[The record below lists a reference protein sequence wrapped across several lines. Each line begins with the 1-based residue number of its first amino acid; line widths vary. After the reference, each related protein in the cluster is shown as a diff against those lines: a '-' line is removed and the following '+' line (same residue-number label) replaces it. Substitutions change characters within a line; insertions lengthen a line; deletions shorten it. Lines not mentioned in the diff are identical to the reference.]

1 MMKKSFKRLS
11 ELQASLIITGA
22 LSALLLIVGVIL
34 LVLKK
39 PGWIIG
45 FAIGSFA
52 DFFYIWLMSV
62 GATLALKES
71 KVGLFLL
78 TYFARMAVFVGL
90 FALLVILQYVSRIE
104 VFNNS
109 CWAMLIAFVPVT
121 FITIAIQLI
130 HKEEGKK

>member
-1 MMKKSFKRLS
+1 MKKSFKRLS

-22 LSALLLIVGVIL
+22 LSVLLLIVGAIL
-34 LVLKK
+34 LVLQK
-39 PGWIIG
+39 PGWSIG
-45 FAIGSFA
+45 FAIGSLA

-71 KVGLFLL
+71 KTGLFLL
-78 TYFARMAVFVGL
+78 TYFARMAFFVGL
-90 FALLVILQYVSRIE
+90 FALLVVLQYVSKII

-121 FITIAIQLI
+121 FITIAIQLM
-130 HKEEGKK
+130 HKD

>member
-1 MMKKSFKRLS
+1 MKKSFRRLS

-22 LSALLLIVGVIL
+22 LSILLVIVGVIL

-45 FAIGSFA
+45 FAIGSAA

-71 KVGLFLL
+71 KTGLFLL

-90 FALLVILQYVSRIE
+90 FALLVVMQYVSKIT

-121 FITIAIQLI
+121 FITIAIQLM
-130 HKEEGKK
+130 HKDEEKK